1 MLLIALLLLVY
12 GFRVHRVDQRRAV
25 AAIIFQLITSCNCLG
40 TSGTRPHAH
49 SQQQQPPQVF
59 PLKNDRKKE
68 KDIIEITMVASRLR
82 GSASPHNTKAACIW
96 VNAILS

>member
-1 MLLIALLLLVY
+1 MEAEAQLFTSLSYFPLGVSAVYKSPRDVIDCPAAALLVY
-12 GFRVHRVDQRRAV
+12 GHRVHRVDQRRA

-49 SQQQQPPQVF
+49 SQQPPPQVF

-68 KDIIEITMVASRLR
+68 KEM
-82 GSASPHNTKAACIW
+82 
-96 VNAILS
+96 NAES

>member
-1 MLLIALLLLVY
+1 MLLIALLLLLVY
-12 GFRVHRVDQRRAV
+12 GHRVHRVDQRRAA

-49 SQQQQPPQVF
+49 SQQQPPPPQVF

-68 KDIIEITMVASRLR
+68 KEM
-82 GSASPHNTKAACIW
+82 
-96 VNAILS
+96 NAES